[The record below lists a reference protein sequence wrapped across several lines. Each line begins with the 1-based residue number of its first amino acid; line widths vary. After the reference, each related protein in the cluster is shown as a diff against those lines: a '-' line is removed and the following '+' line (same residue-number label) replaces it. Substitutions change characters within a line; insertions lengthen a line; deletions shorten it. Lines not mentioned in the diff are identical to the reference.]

1 MNLSWSLSARGS
13 SNLRSWNWLSE
24 AVLPSAHYLRKVV
37 AVRIIL
43 ENLLALQ
50 KVELVPGKAT
60 PERDA
65 QILGLRNK
73 IPQRLLAHY
82 DSLMANGRKGV
93 ALVRDGLCSEC
104 RQLVGASALNG
115 FLHDDPIQICIHCRR
130 FLYWSAPEAE
140 GMTAAARRT
149 RPAARRRNSPAR
161 V

>member
-24 AVLPSAHYLRKVV
+24 AVLPAARYLRKVV
-37 AVRIIL
+37 AVKIIL

-50 KVELVPGKAT
+50 NVELVRGKAT
-60 PERDA
+60 QERDA
-65 QILGLRNK
+65 QILSLRDK

-130 FLYWSAPEAE
+130 FLYWSEPEAD
-140 GMTAAARRT
+140 GTPAAARRT
-149 RPAARRRNSPAR
+149 HPASRRRNPPAR

>member
-1 MNLSWSLSARGS
+1 
-13 SNLRSWNWLSE
+13 
-24 AVLPSAHYLRKVV
+24 V
-37 AVRIIL
+37 AVRNIL

-50 KVELVPGKAT
+50 NVELVPGKAT

-65 QILGLRNK
+65 QILALRDR
-73 IPQRLLAHY
+73 IPQRLLTHY

-93 ALVRDGLCSEC
+93 ALVRHGVCGEC

-140 GMTAAARRT
+140 GLPAAARRT
-149 RPAARRRNSPAR
+149 HPASRRKNSPAR